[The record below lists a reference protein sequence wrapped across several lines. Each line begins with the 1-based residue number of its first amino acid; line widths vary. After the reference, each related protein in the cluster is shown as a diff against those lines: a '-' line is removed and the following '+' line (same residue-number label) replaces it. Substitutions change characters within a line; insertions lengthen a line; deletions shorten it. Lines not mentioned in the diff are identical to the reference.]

1 MSDGVEGVS
10 NIDDEGFTVD
20 LSRLLAA
27 AGLAASRG
35 EAQRLLRQNAV
46 EVDGVRAS
54 GDSTR
59 VAWGAVVRAGR
70 RRYVRRRARLGALS
84 FRPRVA
90 SSPAVR
96 IEVGASTPFLR
107 HSRRLDR
114 ESPVRRLRESGL
126 TPLSPQ
132 WHKPVAQSPSR
143 LLPYPQ

>member
-1 MSDGVEGVS
+1 MRRTAAAGGAGAMELKKRLGVEMVAWFHSPEAAQAAQTEFERVVQGRETPVEVPEFVVSDGVEGVS

-46 EVDGVRAS
+46 EVDGARAS

-70 RRYVRRRARLGALS
+70 RRYVR
-84 FRPRVA
+84 V
-90 SSPAVR
+90 VR
-96 IEVGASTPFLR
+96 G
-107 HSRRLDR
+107 
-114 ESPVRRLRESGL
+114 
-126 TPLSPQ
+126 
-132 WHKPVAQSPSR
+132 
-143 LLPYPQ
+143 